1 MTLLVEVNKTE
12 NGKIYESTL
21 IHRRWCSL
29 GVILLSRLSVMPK
42 IVFIGAGSTVF
53 AKNLLGDILS
63 IPELSHSEIFLQDID
78 TSRLETSRIVAEKIC
93 STLEVQPKIETTTNQ
108 VAALEDADYVIS
120 MFQVGGYDPATKI
133 DFDIPKK
140 YGLEQTIG
148 DTVGIGGIMRAIRT
162 IPVLLGVVK
171 DMEEVCGEA
180 TLLNYVNPMAMLC
193 QAVTES
199 SSIRTVGLCHSVQHT
214 AHQIAQDIEVPIGEV
229 QYLCA
234 GINHLAFYLKFELD
248 TPKGPID
255 LYPMIHERAQG
266 DAPLRPMP
274 GTEGLSDAVRY
285 EMVKRLGYFVTESS
299 EHFSEYVPWFL
310 KTGRDDL
317 IEQFGIPLDEYP
329 RRCEYQI
336 ASWEKLRSKLE
347 NPEEEI
353 RIRPSNEYGAGIIHS
368 LETGTPRIFNGNVPN
383 KQLITNLPEG
393 CWVEVPCTV
402 DDQGI
407 HPHTVG
413 DLPPQ
418 LVALMQT
425 NINVQSLVV
434 EAVLTGNRDH
444 IYHAA
449 MFDPHTASE
458 LSLEEIWLLVDELL
472 EAHGDMIP
480 SSLQVN

>member
-93 STLEVQPKIETTTNQ
+93 STLEAQPKIKTTTNQ

-234 GINHLAFYLKFELD
+234 GINHLAFYLKFELA
-248 TPKGPID
+248 TPKGPVD
-255 LYPMIHERAQG
+255 LYPMIHERALG
-266 DAPLRPMP
+266 DAPFRSMP

-317 IEQFGIPLDEYP
+317 IKQFGIPLDEYP

-347 NPEEEI
+347 DPEEEI
-353 RIRPSNEYGAGIIHS
+353 RIRPSNEYGASIIHS

-393 CWVEVPCTV
+393 CCVEVPCTV

-458 LSLEEIWLLVDELL
+458 LSLEEIWPLVDELL